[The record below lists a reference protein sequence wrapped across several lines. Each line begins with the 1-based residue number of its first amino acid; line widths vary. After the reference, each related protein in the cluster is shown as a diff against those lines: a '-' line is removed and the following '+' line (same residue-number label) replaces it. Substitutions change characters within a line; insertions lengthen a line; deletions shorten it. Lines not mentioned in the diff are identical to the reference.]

1 MRKNG
6 CEQPGKLR
14 SKPSK
19 CTPEQIKECHGEGK
33 GHPCESSYE
42 QPEAKT
48 NSHKIQGGTDQ
59 RRSMQQER
67 SSGGLMS
74 KDSPGRP
81 ESLPVELG

>member
-42 QPEAKT
+42 QPGK
-48 NSHKIQGGTDQ
+48 
-59 RRSMQQER
+59 
-67 SSGGLMS
+67 
-74 KDSPGRP
+74 PRP
-81 ESLPVELG
+81 RAT